1 MSTTTQNLGKVGLV
15 DHGVYS
21 QTKEYNRLDFVTDEN
36 NISTYLSLV
45 DKNVGNPLT
54 DTTKWRFLAKG
65 VANTPQEAL
74 DLILQ
79 ADGPGSG
86 LDADTLDGTQ
96 LEEIVNPEEL
106 ASASPFD
113 YFLGAKEVDGKW
125 VFKKMAPTEVATVVA
140 GKILNQRSAIRSWIG
155 DEYRMRLI
163 KVPRTSFAISFE
175 FTSIK
180 PDKGNFRSYATLE
193 FVSGSLKHSKV
204 NNVHGLSYRV
214 NGDEIEIYANNAE
227 LMSYAYLALG
237 VNYCNTDV
245 AISTQTSVDSIP
257 SDAIALET
265 NDNDGCFGYKT
276 IEDLSTGVAGL
287 MPLATQSAKG
297 AMAASDKQFIDGIL
311 VMPEI
316 TESGNPISINIED
329 AGMYLVN
336 ISFRGSDNEH
346 MSTYIFNQSSAYAK
360 KINAIQDFNYK
371 ENTSIVVGVNP
382 QGQKGFYFKPSYTSI
397 YNMRVQYRKL
407 MGRV

>member
-36 NISTYLSLV
+36 NISTYLSLA

-79 ADGPGSG
+79 ADGPESG

-140 GKILNQRSAIRSWIG
+140 GKIGAATTSSIGLMEPSQKYTLKGISGTEGKNYGRISCASRDAALLTVRVGGLSTSSLYYVGKGMNGIPFVNHITGSAPS
-155 DEYRMRLI
+155 D
-163 KVPRTSFAISFE
+163 ISFYYDE
-175 FTSIK
+175 
-180 PDKGNFRSYATLE
+180 SYIYYNRKFGGHDSLSPVSATTGMDLDS
-193 FVSGSLKHSKV
+193 VSV
-204 NNVHGLSYRV
+204 
-214 NGDEIEIYANNAE
+214 
-227 LMSYAYLALG
+227 
-237 VNYCNTDV
+237 
-245 AISTQTSVDSIP
+245 IP
-257 SDAIALET
+257 SEATPINVGST
-265 NDNDGCFGYKT
+265 NVFGYNT

-287 MPLATQSAKG
+287 IGINDTWFKNNGKNLGNANNLKAGITSCYYG
-297 AMAASDKQFIDGIL
+297 DSAASLNYPYGYCIVITFYGAEDVRIQFAANESATSPHLSCRAKWDNWSAWKQ
-311 VMPEI
+311 
-316 TESGNPISINIED
+316 
-329 AGMYLVN
+329 
-336 ISFRGSDNEH
+336 
-346 MSTYIFNQSSAYAK
+346 
-360 KINAIQDFNYK
+360 
-371 ENTSIVVGVNP
+371 
-382 QGQKGFYFKPSYTSI
+382 I
-397 YNMRVQYRKL
+397 Y
-407 MGRV
+407 